1 MVLVVGIISSLIGA
15 TVWAI
20 IAYIIENKRL
30 RSGKVAGDW
39 YQITFNPKNDKEV
52 WSIEWVEALQKG
64 ETITG
69 TMWRIYPEHFNRR
82 WSFQGRCHDTN
93 IRAQYWATRGNGGEG
108 SMTLYMWGKSTFLGN
123 FNEERANSYG
133 IGPSFV
139 DFKAPIHWIEAK
151 AHSEDEPPV
160 LAKLRQISEAEMV
173 AHLPRRICRRLT
185 RRLAEDP
192 RSQKIFRALAFGSC
206 LSGDLNGPLAN
217 EVERL
222 RKASRDNTQARQSPR
237 DS

>member
-1 MVLVVGIISSLIGA
+1 LVLVVGIISSLIGA
-15 TVWAI
+15 AVWAI
-20 IAYIIENKRL
+20 VAYIIENQRQK
-30 RSGKVAGDW
+30 SGVAAGQW
-39 YQITFNPKNDKEV
+39 YQITYNPDDDKEV

-69 TMWRIYPEHFNRR
+69 TMWRIYPEHCNRR

-108 SMTLYMWGKSTFLGN
+108 SMKLYMWRRSTFLGN
-123 FNEERANSYG
+123 FEEERANSFG

-139 DFKAPIHWIEAK
+139 EFAAPIEWIEV
-151 AHSEDEPPV
+151 HSEDEPLV
-160 LAKLRQISEAEMV
+160 LAELRKISEAEMV

-185 RRLAEDP
+185 GRLAEDP
-192 RSQKIFRALAFGSC
+192 VSQKIFRSLAFGTC
-206 LSGDLNGPLAN
+206 LYGDLNGPLAN
-217 EVERL
+217 EVERV
-222 RKASRDNTQARQSPR
+222 RKAGKDNTQAPQSPE

>member
-15 TVWAI
+15 AVWAI
-20 IAYIIENKRL
+20 VAYVIENKRQ
-30 RSGKVAGDW
+30 RSGAAAGNW
-39 YQITFNPKNDKEV
+39 YQVTFDREDDEAV

-82 WSFQGRCHDTN
+82 WSFQGRCRDKN
-93 IRAQYWATRGNGGEG
+93 ISAQYWATRGNGGEG
-108 SMTLYMWGKSTFLGN
+108 SMTLYMWGESTFLGR
-123 FNEERANSYG
+123 FKEERANSYG

-139 DFKAPIHWIEAK
+139 DFEGRIHWIEAK

-160 LAKLRQISEAEMV
+160 LARLREISEAEMV

-185 RRLAEDP
+185 GRLGDP
-192 RSQKIFRALAFGSC
+192 LSQKIYRALAFGSC

-217 EVERL
+217 EAERL
-222 RKASRDNTQARQSPR
+222 RKASRDNTQAPQSPG